1 MEYKEIGKTGM
12 RVSNVG
18 FGASSLGGVFHS
30 LKEGEGIAAVHTAV
44 DNGINFIDVSPY
56 YGHLKAETVL
66 GKALKE
72 IDRDRYYLSTK
83 VGRYGKDG
91 VNTWDYSARRATE
104 SVYESME
111 RLNVDYIDLINVHDI
126 EFADLDQVCQ
136 ETLPALVALREKGIV
151 KHVGIT
157 NLTLRHFKYVI
168 DHVPAGTVESIL
180 SFCHYTLNDD
190 ALADYLDYFE
200 QRGIGVIN
208 ASPYSM
214 GLLTQRGVP
223 DWHPAPAALKRLATK
238 AVDYCN
244 QHGVAIEQL
253 AVKFSMNNPR
263 IASTLFSTTNP
274 DNVLKTIRYAEEE
287 VDPQLLKE
295 VRQIFEPGYRD
306 TWVNS

>member
-1 MEYKEIGKTGM
+1 MNYRELGKTGM
-12 RVSNVG
+12 KISNVA

-30 LKEGEGIAAVHTAV
+30 LKEETGIQAVHTAV

-56 YGHLKAETVL
+56 YGHYKAEQVL

-72 IDRDRYYLSTK
+72 IERSRYYLSTK

-91 VNTWDYSARRATE
+91 VNTWDYSGERARQ

-111 RLNVDYIDLINVHDI
+111 RLNVDHIDLINVHDI
-126 EFADLDQVCQ
+126 EFADLEQVIG
-136 ETLPALVALREKGIV
+136 ETLPALVALKEEGV
-151 KHVGIT
+151 VSHVGIT

-168 DHVPAGTVESIL
+168 DHVPAGTVESVL

-200 QRGIGVIN
+200 ERGIGVIN

-214 GLLTQRGVP
+214 GLLTQRGAP
-223 DWHPAPAALKRLATK
+223 DWHPAPAALQRLARK
-238 AVDYCN
+238 AVEFCN
-244 QHGVAIEQL
+244 EKGVSIEQL
-253 AVKFSMNNPR
+253 AMAYSCANER

-274 DNVLKTIRYAEEE
+274 DNVLKTISYADTPADWEMIEA
-287 VDPQLLKE
+287 
-295 VRQIFEPGYRD
+295 VRKILEPGYRD
-306 TWVNS
+306 SWVNS